1 MTQRGSNPCD
11 SGRVF
16 LFSGLG
22 EPAAGAGMAFARGCP
37 PEPYSG
43 DNAMKRRSP
52 IPNAK
57 NDAVWAATAK
67 LPVCRRL
74 TTNIKCDVCIVGGG
88 ISGLTTGYLLGKA
101 GKKVAIFD
109 DGPLASGMTHV
120 TTAHLTN
127 AIDDRFINI
136 ERWHGEEGAKLAA
149 QSHAAAIDRIEQI
162 AGELGVDCDFR
173 RLDGYLMR
181 DRDDG
186 EGDDLLDRE
195 LAAAKR
201 AGVRGVELEARA
213 PIEDFES
220 GPALRFPDQA
230 RFHPFKYLDAV
241 ARAIKKQGGRI
252 YGNSHVDAVEGGDPA
267 KVTVGEF
274 TVTAKAVVVAT
285 NSPINDLIAI
295 HTKQAPYMTYVI
307 GCRVPNGSVE
317 DVLLWDTLEAYHY
330 VRLQPMP
337 AKAGSDGAGEGY
349 DLLIV
354 GGEDHK
360 SGQGKDK
367 DEPHQR
373 LLTWARRHYPMIEKV
388 EFTWG
393 GQCMETA
400 DGLAF
405 IGRNPLDKENVYIV
419 TGDSGMGMT
428 HGTIAGMLL
437 TDLIL
442 GRANPWEQLYDPSRK
457 PVRAAGTFVKENLNV
472 AAQYADW
479 VTPGEVSSVDEI
491 APGTGAVLRRGM
503 TKVAVSRDEK
513 GEVTELSA
521 VCPHL
526 QCVVHWNQAE
536 TTWDCP
542 CHGSRFH
549 ADGECINGPANK
561 DLAPVGEPAEAK

>member
-1 MTQRGSNPCD
+1 
-11 SGRVF
+11 
-16 LFSGLG
+16 
-22 EPAAGAGMAFARGCP
+22 
-37 PEPYSG
+37 
-43 DNAMKRRSP
+43 MKRRSP
-52 IPNAK
+52 IPDAK
-57 NDAVWAATAK
+57 SDSVWAATAK
-67 LPVCRRL
+67 LPVCRRI
-74 TTNIKCDVCIVGGG
+74 TTDITCDVCIVGGG
-88 ISGLTTGYLLGKA
+88 ISGLTTGYLLSKS

-109 DGPLASGMTHV
+109 DGPLASGMTYV
-120 TTAHLTN
+120 TTAHLSN

-136 ERWHGEEGAKLAA
+136 ERWHGEEGSKLAA
-149 QSHAAAIDRIEQI
+149 QSHAAAIDRIELI
-162 AGELGVDCDFR
+162 AEELGVDCDFR
-173 RLDGYLMR
+173 RVDGYLMR
-181 DRDDG
+181 DREDG

-201 AGVRGVELEARA
+201 AGVRGVDYEPRA
-213 PIEDFES
+213 PLDGFES

-252 YGNSHVDAVEGGDPA
+252 YGNSHVDRVEGGEPG
-267 KVTVGEF
+267 KVTVGDH
-274 TVTAKAVVVAT
+274 TVNASAVVVAT
-285 NSPINDLIAI
+285 NSPINDLVAI

-307 GCRVPNGSVE
+307 GCRVPKGSVA
-317 DVLLWDTLEAYHY
+317 DMLLWDTLQAYHY

-337 AKAGSDGAGEGY
+337 AKEGDNGASEKY

-360 SGQGKDK
+360 SGQAPDN
-367 DEPHQR
+367 DRPHER
-373 LLTWARRHYPMIEKV
+373 LLTWARRHFPMIEKV

-393 GQCMETA
+393 GQCMETI

-405 IGRNPLDKENVYIV
+405 IGRNPLDKENVYVV

-442 GRANPWEQLYDPSRK
+442 GRQNPWEQLYDPSRK
-457 PVRAAGTFVKENLNV
+457 PVRAAGRFATENLNV
-472 AAQYADW
+472 AAQYTDW
-479 VTPGEVSSVDEI
+479 VTPGEVSSIDEI
-491 APGTGAVLRRGM
+491 APGTGAILRRGM

-513 GEVTELSA
+513 GDVTELSA

-549 ADGECINGPANK
+549 ADGECVNGPANK
-561 DLAPVGEPAEAK
+561 NLAPVKDSDEDAEPKLGLPGDAIKASFDVEVK